1 MDQNKTGIQAK
12 ALHWYPGHMAKTKR
26 LIEDNLKLID
36 VAVEIT
42 DARIPFS
49 GRNPYFDVFMKSKP
63 RMILMNKSDMADE
76 KVTAK
81 WIDFY
86 ENQGIHVIPISCA
99 TGAGINKILP
109 EAERLVA
116 DKLQRDKEKGRT
128 RTLKLMMTGIP
139 NVGKSSLINKL
150 TGRAGAITGNKPG
163 VTKGKQWIRLKGS
176 CELLDT
182 PGILPQKFED
192 ESVAERLALT
202 GAIKDEIMN
211 AELLSY
217 KLIDY
222 LRNSYCTEL
231 CERYKIKTDITELEP
246 YEILEIIGKN
256 RGFVISGGETD
267 TERAA
272 KMIIDEFRACKIGK
286 ITLEKP
292 EDIFG

>member
-1 MDQNKTGIQAK
+1 MDQNKTGIQSK
-12 ALHWYPGHMAKTKR
+12 ALHWYPGHMAKTRR
-26 LIEDNLKLID
+26 LIEENLKLID

-49 GRNPYFDVFMKSKP
+49 GRNPYLDDFMKTKP
-63 RMILMNKSDMADE
+63 RMILMNKSDMADQN
-76 KVTAK
+76 VTSK
-81 WIDFY
+81 WIEFY
-86 ENQGIHVIPISCA
+86 EKQGIHVIPISCA

-109 EAERLVA
+109 EAERLVS
-116 DKLQRDKEKGRT
+116 DKLERDKEKGRN
-128 RTLKLMMTGIP
+128 RTLKLMITGIP

-150 TGRAGAITGNKPG
+150 SGKAGTITGNKPG
-163 VTKGKQWIRLKGS
+163 VTKGKQWIRLRGS

-211 AELLSY
+211 TELLSY

-222 LRNSYCTEL
+222 LKTNYNNEL
-231 CERYKIKTDITELEP
+231 CERYKIKTDISEYES
-246 YEILEIIGKN
+246 YEILELIGRN

-286 ITLEKP
+286 ITLEFP
-292 EDIFG
+292 ETI